1 MAKILIVDDNIMNCK
16 MAMRILEP
24 LKMELD
30 TAENGKVALDKIRS
44 GTYDV
49 VLMDHM
55 MPVMDG
61 VEAVRQLRVM
71 EGGRYQS
78 LPVIAL
84 SAATEPEIAE
94 VFREVGMNDFVAK
107 PIQAEVLYK
116 ALRKWLPEN
125 ETLEQLSVSKEVGA
139 DKAELNKAEGLSDID
154 GIDIREGIKN
164 SGGPD
169 FLINLL
175 GIFYQLID
183 IKTQKIVQCIA
194 DNLIRD
200 YTVEVHGLKN
210 TARMIGAI
218 ELSGEFEHLEQL
230 GNAKDMVA
238 IERETPQV
246 LEHYARYKAYLKAY
260 GAAANQEGREASVEE
275 LILFLQ
281 GICDAMEA
289 FDLDSADEALTRLEE
304 CRIPVVC
311 ETWMEKLRA
320 YVADVDMDHAIETA
334 QEMIKVLENERG

>member
-24 LKMELD
+24 LQMEVD
-30 TAENGKVALDKIRS
+30 TAENGKVALDKIGRES
-44 GTYDV
+44 YDI

-71 EGGRYQS
+71 EDGRYQR

-107 PIQAEVLYK
+107 PIQADILYK
-116 ALRKWLPEN
+116 VLQKWLPE
-125 ETLEQLSVSKEVGA
+125 EGSLEQLSVTEEAES
-139 DKAELNKAEGLSDID
+139 DKTEELPDIEGLDV
-154 GIDIREGIKN
+154 REGVRN
-164 SGGPD
+164 SGGVE
-169 FLINLL
+169 FFYNLL

-183 IKTQKIVQCIA
+183 IKTQKIVQCIT
-194 DNLIRD
+194 DNMIRD

-210 TARMIGAI
+210 TARMIGAMD
-218 ELSGEFEHLEQL
+218 LSREFEHLEQL
-230 GNAKDMVA
+230 GNAEDMVV
-238 IERETPQV
+238 IEQETPQV
-246 LEHYARYKAYLKAY
+246 LEHYLSYKIYLKPY
-260 GAAANQEGREASVEE
+260 GTAVSQEGREVPVEE
-275 LILFLQ
+275 LILYLQ

-289 FDLDSADEALTRLEE
+289 FDLDSADEALAQLEK
-304 CRIPVVC
+304 CRIPAVC
-311 ETWMEKLRA
+311 EALMEKLRA
-320 YVADVDMDHAIETA
+320 YVADVDMDNVIVTA
-334 QEMIKVLENERG
+334 QEMINVLENERG

>member
-24 LKMELD
+24 LQMEVD
-30 TAENGKVALDKIRS
+30 TAENGKVALDKISRE
-44 GTYDV
+44 TYDI

-71 EGGRYQS
+71 EEGRYQS

-94 VFREVGMNDFVAK
+94 VFREAGMNDFVAK
-107 PIQAEVLYK
+107 PIQADLLYK
-116 ALRKWLPEN
+116 VLQKWLPQKGN
-125 ETLEQLSVSKEVGA
+125 LEQISGLEEP
-139 DKAELNKAEGLSDID
+139 DKTEELPDIEGLDV
-154 GIDIREGIKN
+154 REGVKN
-164 SGGPD
+164 SGGLD
-169 FLINLL
+169 FFNNLL

-194 DNLIRD
+194 DNMIRD

-210 TARMIGAI
+210 TARMIGAM
-218 ELSGEFEHLEQL
+218 ELSKEFEQLEQF
-230 GNAKDMVA
+230 GNAKDMA
-238 IERETPQV
+238 SIERETPQV
-246 LEHYARYKAYLKAY
+246 LEHYLSYKIYLKPY
-260 GAAANQEGREASVEE
+260 GTAANQEGREASAEE
-275 LILFLQ
+275 LILYLQ
-281 GICDAMEA
+281 GICDSMEA
-289 FDLDSADEALTRLEE
+289 FDIDCADEALAQLEK
-304 CRIPVVC
+304 CRIPTAC
-311 ETWMEKLRA
+311 EELMEKLRA
-320 YVADVDMDHAIETA
+320 YVADVDMDQVIVTA